1 MTKKTNL
8 QRLLIFLG
16 YTFGLTW
23 LFFLVAV
30 PMGSTW
36 SEMTTYR
43 QSFVSLGMLGPLVAH
58 LLTRLVTKE
67 GFKLSGKDSM
77 MLGMSFRDR
86 KWVYFLLA
94 LILPWVIMELGNAV
108 AILLCPD
115 LLDLNYAES
124 LGVDTKLFLLQP
136 LSAMVSGVIVSFAA
150 FGEEGG
156 WRAYMMPKLFKLF
169 GEKKLPALIIGGIIW
184 GLWHAPLTC
193 IGHNY
198 GTEYPGFPFLGILMM
213 CVFCILL
220 GIILSF
226 LSERSGSVWPAAF
239 MHAVS
244 NAHPTALIG
253 LMNDEKIDPMKALFV
268 EWGGMMIVLVVTAAV
283 IFIIWKKTDKKN
295 S

>member
-16 YTFGLTW
+16 YAFGLTW

-36 SEMTTYR
+36 SEMTSYR

-94 LILPWVIMELGNAV
+94 LILPWVIMELGIAV

-124 LGVDTKLFLLQP
+124 LGVDTNVFLLQP

-198 GTEYPGFPFLGILMM
+198 GTDYPGFPWLGILRM
-213 CVFCILL
+213 CIMCTLMGVMLTFVT
-220 GIILSF
+220 
-226 LSERSGSVWPAAF
+226 EKSGSVWPAAF
-239 MHAVS
+239 MHAIS
-244 NAHPTALIG
+244 NT
-253 LMNDEKIDPMKALFV
+253 
-268 EWGGMMIVLVVTAAV
+268 
-283 IFIIWKKTDKKN
+283 IFT
-295 S
+295 